1 MDKID
6 VKDLEFEVAHIGI
19 NQDNEEEAKKTAQ
32 ILYELF
38 GFSCRNTPGSIFVN
52 EQFEIMKTKFLGR
65 LGHIAIRTK
74 DINRAKEYLESK
86 GIAFNE
92 ESANRDENGNLMTI
106 YLKED
111 IAGFAFHLLQKN

>member
-1 MDKID
+1 MDRTD
-6 VKDLEFEVAHIGI
+6 GKDFGFEVAHIGI

-32 ILYELF
+32 LLCNLF
-38 GFSCRNTPGSIFVN
+38 GFESRNTPGSIFAN

-65 LGHIAIRTK
+65 YGHIAIRTT

-92 ESANRDENGNLMTI
+92 ESASRNEKGNLGAI
-106 YLKED
+106 YFQNE
-111 IAGFAFHLLQKN
+111 IAGFAFHLLQKK